1 MTETELTKVEDDAK
15 ATLAHV
21 DEVIQS
27 DALKTK
33 ASISG
38 WAKAHTS
45 WLIGLACLV
54 VGLVVGYWLH
64 HPHA

>member
-1 MTETELTKVEDDAK
+1 MSETELTKVEGDAK
-15 ATLAHV
+15 ADLAHI
-21 DEVIQS
+21 DEVIHS

-45 WLIGLACLV
+45 WLVGLACLV
-54 VGLVVGYWLH
+54 VGLVVGHLFH
-64 HPHA
+64 K